1 MEKDLILTQ
10 EDLHRLNLIVTK
22 IIDAGRIDCAL
33 VVNKSGRLITAQS
46 ESSDY
51 DTISL
56 AALVSGNFASSSSI
70 ANKLGEDEFS
80 SMLQEGKNKHIYVA
94 LIDYNTILTAIF
106 DKRSNVERVREAI
119 DEYNDRLLKQLN
131 VIYSTLELSPELN
144 VDLSGGL
151 DLNNGI
157 LK

>member
-1 MEKDLILTQ
+1 MEKDLILTRD
-10 EDLHRLNLIVTK
+10 DLHRLNLILTK
-22 IIDAGRIDCAL
+22 ILDAGRIDCAL
-33 VVNKSGRLITAQS
+33 VVNKSGRLITSQS

-51 DTISL
+51 DAISL

-70 ANKLGEDEFS
+70 ANKLGEDEFT

-119 DEYNDRLLKQLN
+119 EGYNDRLLAQLN

-144 VDLSGGL
+144 IDLSNGI
-151 DLNNGI
+151 DHTDGI